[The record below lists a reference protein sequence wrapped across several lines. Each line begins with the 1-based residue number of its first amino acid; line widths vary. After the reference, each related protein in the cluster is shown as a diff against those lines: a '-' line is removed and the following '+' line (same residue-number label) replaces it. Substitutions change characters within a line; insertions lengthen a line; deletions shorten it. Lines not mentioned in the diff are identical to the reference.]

1 MNTYMKKISIVGALV
16 LSLFLIRTT
25 PSFAGDSYFAITPTP
40 TETSVSF
47 TVSYTGP
54 ATTPATIQV
63 SGIDGYYKDEI
74 YTAEPGQ
81 SIRRTYTGLTPNKQY
96 YILALSTDDT
106 FSNNTQ
112 YAQKQ
117 GFKTVKPTVQVDS
130 GGGGGAAGAG
140 SGNNNPNQTPTPD
153 PKPTPKTPFTATTG
167 SGFALNVK
175 INNPLKV
182 DTIQGAIKLFMDA
195 VLRIAIP
202 FIVIF
207 FVWSG
212 LSFILARGNP
222 TKLVTARKMFWYT
235 IIGTLLILGAW
246 TITNAIIGT
255 VNTITG

>member
-1 MNTYMKKISIVGALV
+1 MNIYMKKISSIGILFV
-16 LSLFLIRTT
+16 SLFLLRVT
-25 PSFAGDSYFAITPTP
+25 PSFAGDSYFSITPTP
-40 TETSVSF
+40 TETDVSF
-47 TVSYTGP
+47 TVSYTGS
-54 ATTPATIQV
+54 ATTPATIEV
-63 SGIDGYYKDEI
+63 SGIDGYYKDET
-74 YTAEPGQ
+74 YTAEPGKSVQ
-81 SIRRTYTGLTPNKQY
+81 RTYTGLTPNKQY
-96 YILALSTDDT
+96 YILVFSTDEQ

-112 YAQKQ
+112 YVAKQ
-117 GFKTVKPTVQVDS
+117 GFKTVKPTVQIDNGTGTS
-130 GGGGGAAGAG
+130 G
-140 SGNNNPNQTPTPD
+140 SGTGTGTGNNGSQTPAPTL
-153 PKPTPKTPFTATTG
+153 TPKTHVPATTG

-207 FVWSG
+207 FIWSG